1 MKSRK
6 PKISAVLI
14 VLIVAILLT
23 PPAYAAILCS
33 YDGPDTSEDLLQLT
47 DFTVQGPSTLKV
59 GDTITVSFKLKNFGQ
74 SDLKLGYRCIFA
86 AATDPDNIDTS
97 FGFFYAYT
105 TLKVGET
112 LSVNVSRT
120 LDKAGTWTVWPSY
133 HLSLATGEKLGPEE
147 WHACYL
153 NVAEKPA
160 VTPTPSPS
168 PTPTPTPP
176 SVTINHSP
184 VNVTITDNVTFTAR
198 AWVGTD
204 KHNYVSRITI
214 FVNDIPIRECAPPV
228 KIPEKDC
235 YQCTYS
241 CGPYPAG
248 FLTYRAEAID
258 SYDNKGISGEKT
270 INVMEPVLTQPPFT
284 VTMCFISGKM
294 YDFPYNPNTLKIKIC
309 EAEMTGGSGI
319 DPVTGEWRFEVS
331 YDCKPGGSLQYVDV
345 SPVSHREYLAY
356 SSTASCT
363 GTYILEPVYQPYED
377 ECEWKGSWDPDKYI
391 VRMNGTSQSGYDFI
405 FEPLDLRSPDVSI
418 EFSNDEPI
426 WNEDVEITILTED
439 DMGIE
444 SVFVKID
451 KAYPDGS
458 SIAGDWRR
466 LDFTQSYDAA
476 SGLYKATAK
485 EVFSED
491 SVREIVVNAMVCD
504 IGGNRELA
512 SPQILSFGCPP
523 INFNFWGGGRF
534 VRSDI
539 PIFGFPDEDG
549 DEINDCWENAA
560 MKELNP
566 WIELD
571 EEDELLEK
579 NRRLRELSDRPYVTL
594 DEMEAVLDHPEHK
607 VVNFVRVTPY
617 TNACGQKFILSY
629 YIVTWSRD
637 YGRFGFEEHNGDTE
651 QLIMAWRVV
660 DDHTLQLECIYIQA
674 HGGCNKRDDLWEPI
688 GVSCNEA
695 GICSFISERAGT
707 EETCSELEFY
717 NNRLK
722 LYASEDKHAL
732 YPTCQACEAV
742 TIVIPDSGG
751 WDWNQFGKSLVN
763 VIGGILRAIGEAIMW
778 VIDKI
783 VDLFTWWEDDHLG
796 TQVAVWDYV
805 TLRDTPGATPPTG
818 PEGGTPAL
826 RVEGRLTF
834 QGSDYH
840 YWIEYHIEKDFTNEE
855 LPHVQI
861 VVDNLYC
868 VDETNPERIWFF
880 GWHNWV
886 HDEPYVIITGFSVY
900 PEGVS
905 TWRAGEPWFDQV
917 DDNENSEINS
927 VVYEDEINPYYV
939 IGFSAIL
946 YEDDGRYTGGGD
958 RRNTGNDI
966 AEELGRKLSGEEE
979 VGGECG
985 EHLLRRMFGVEIGE
999 DCSGGGVYRFPVY
1012 NVGEP
1017 DRLCWI
1023 ADLSLYGFPGEV
1035 VSGFWCGS
1043 NYRFC
1048 GGLGCDDDCA
1058 TSILEWIKIPG
1069 RDSWR
1074 PEFMINDEV
1083 KFKGK
1088 GMPDK
1093 LRKRLERA

>member
-74 SDLKLGYRCIFA
+74 SDLKLGYRGVFA
-86 AATDPDNIDTS
+86 AARDLDDIDVS
-97 FGFFYAYT
+97 FGFTYSYAT
-105 TLKVGET
+105 VKVGET

-235 YQCTYS
+235 YQCTYTG
-241 CGPYPAG
+241 GPYPAG

-258 SYDNKGISGEKT
+258 SYGNKGISGEKT
-270 INVMEPVLTQPPFT
+270 INVMEPVLTQPPFP

-309 EAEMTGGSGI
+309 EAEMTGGYRF
-319 DPVTGEWRFEVS
+319 DPSTGELRFEVS
-331 YDCKPGGSLQYVDV
+331 YDCRPGGSLQYVDV

-363 GTYILEPVYQPYED
+363 GTYIIVPVYQPYED

-391 VRMNGTSQSGYDFI
+391 VRMNGTSQSGYDFT
-405 FEPLDLRSPDVSI
+405 FESLDLRFPDVSI
-418 EFSNDEPI
+418 EFSNDEPV
-426 WNEDVEITILTED
+426 WDEDVEIRILTED

-476 SGLYKATAK
+476 SGVYKATAL
-485 EVFSED
+485 EVFRENG
-491 SVREIVVNAMVCD
+491 VGEIVVHAKVCD
-504 IGGNRELA
+504 AGGNGRFA
-512 SPQILSFGCPP
+512 RKTLSFGCPP
-523 INFNFWGGGRF
+523 IYFDFSGGGKM
-534 VRSDI
+534 VSSSV
-539 PIFGFPDEDG
+539 PIFGATPDEDEDG
-549 DEINDCWENAA
+549 INDCWENQA
-560 MKELNP
+560 MEALNP

-571 EEDELLEK
+571 EEENLISGEYHGT
-579 NRRLRELSDRPYVTL
+579 RW
-594 DEMEAVLDHPEHK
+594 MEARENVGHH

-617 TNACGQKFILSY
+617 PRKEDPKYILFY
-629 YIVTWSRD
+629 YIVSWSND
-637 YGRFGFEEHNGDTE
+637 YGRWWFERHAGDTE
-651 QLIMAWRVV
+651 QLIMAWRVI
-660 DDHTLQLECIYIQA
+660 DNYTIAMECIYISS
-674 HGGCNKRDDLWEPI
+674 HGDCNKHDDLWEAY
-688 GVSCNEA
+688 GVSCNTDPICNYASNIA
-695 GICSFISERAGT
+695 GY
-707 EETCSELEFY
+707 ETICSELEFKD
-717 NNRLK
+717 NRLY

-732 YPTCQACEAV
+732 YPTCQACEATV
-742 TIVIPDSGG
+742 LVILHT
-751 WDWNQFGKSLVN
+751 GKN
-763 VIGGILRAIGEAIMW
+763 
-778 VIDKI
+778 
-783 VDLFTWWEDDHLG
+783 
-796 TQVAVWDYV
+796 
-805 TLRDTPGATPPTG
+805 
-818 PEGGTPAL
+818 
-826 RVEGRLTF
+826 
-834 QGSDYH
+834 
-840 YWIEYHIEKDFTNEE
+840 
-855 LPHVQI
+855 
-861 VVDNLYC
+861 
-868 VDETNPERIWFF
+868 
-880 GWHNWV
+880 
-886 HDEPYVIITGFSVY
+886 
-900 PEGVS
+900 
-905 TWRAGEPWFDQV
+905 
-917 DDNENSEINS
+917 
-927 VVYEDEINPYYV
+927 
-939 IGFSAIL
+939 
-946 YEDDGRYTGGGD
+946 
-958 RRNTGNDI
+958 
-966 AEELGRKLSGEEE
+966 
-979 VGGECG
+979 
-985 EHLLRRMFGVEIGE
+985 
-999 DCSGGGVYRFPVY
+999 
-1012 NVGEP
+1012 
-1017 DRLCWI
+1017 
-1023 ADLSLYGFPGEV
+1023 
-1035 VSGFWCGS
+1035 
-1043 NYRFC
+1043 
-1048 GGLGCDDDCA
+1048 CA
-1058 TSILEWIKIPG
+1058 
-1069 RDSWR
+1069 
-1074 PEFMINDEV
+1074 FYQ
-1083 KFKGK
+1083 
-1088 GMPDK
+1088 
-1093 LRKRLERA
+1093 